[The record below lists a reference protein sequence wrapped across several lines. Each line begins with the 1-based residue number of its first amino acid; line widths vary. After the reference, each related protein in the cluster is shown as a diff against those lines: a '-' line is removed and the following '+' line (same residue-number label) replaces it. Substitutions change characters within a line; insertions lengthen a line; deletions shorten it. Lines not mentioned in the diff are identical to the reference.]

1 MAPSAL
7 RFSGRL
13 HEASGRQAR
22 MGGWRRETWGTL
34 NLQAGYEGVE
44 AELSGDNDDDTNP
57 FGIEDDEGPRFD
69 ENDLMRL
76 KVPDLKQLCDSYGVS
91 KTGKKGD
98 IIERLLQAQADE
110 LGMTVKGVGELT
122 DKMMDEEAAEAM
134 VRAATGSEAI
144 GVMAEMSEGELRFVT
159 EPRTGNCWHGIIFD
173 VQAKDHDINVVS
185 INTASSPESQG
196 PVRED
201 KMNVQLYV
209 CSASSVGNHKNPD
222 VWTKIG
228 SGRGVQLPVVAYGE
242 MEAFYGPVPMES
254 GPIKIKAGESRGF
267 CVFSSSWR
275 GVVLRS
281 NLGSTFTAGD
291 ITEENEHM
299 TLKAGLLP
307 KNDRLFEDTMF
318 AEVYHESKANAFV
331 GAIGYTLA

>member
-1 MAPSAL
+1 MVRWERRREFQAPGLALLGVALVFLPSSSSYIVAPPAMLRKSVGVSPVAPSAL

-110 LGMTVKGVGELT
+110 LGMTVKVAPPPAPLPAAIPGQRSRPRRDDQAPGAGVGELT

-134 VRAATGSEAI
+134 VRAATGRNAI
-144 GVMAEMSEGELRFVT
+144 
-159 EPRTGNCWHGIIFD
+159 
-173 VQAKDHDINVVS
+173 
-185 INTASSPESQG
+185 
-196 PVRED
+196 
-201 KMNVQLYV
+201 
-209 CSASSVGNHKNPD
+209 
-222 VWTKIG
+222 
-228 SGRGVQLPVVAYGE
+228 RG
-242 MEAFYGPVPMES
+242 
-254 GPIKIKAGESRGF
+254 
-267 CVFSSSWR
+267 
-275 GVVLRS
+275 
-281 NLGSTFTAGD
+281 
-291 ITEENEHM
+291 
-299 TLKAGLLP
+299 
-307 KNDRLFEDTMF
+307 
-318 AEVYHESKANAFV
+318 
-331 GAIGYTLA
+331 